1 MWRKFKNFI
10 SNEIVY
16 LIGAPTLI
24 MLGIV
29 AYGILYDYWYKD
41 VYNIVLASLL
51 FYILS
56 VIIRFLGWMSGR
68 FKQ

>member
-1 MWRKFKNFI
+1 MWGKLKNFLAKEVI
-10 SNEIVY
+10 Y

-29 AYGILYDYWYKD
+29 AYGILFDYWYKD
-41 VYNIVLASLL
+41 VYNIVLASIL
-51 FYILS
+51 FYLLS

-68 FKQ
+68 FK

>member
-10 SNEIVY
+10 ANEIGY